1 MHPTDDS
8 PLPMLFIAGM
18 KTWEM
23 PELTALNTL
32 PPHALTVPFPADADM
47 SVDPSASP
55 WYQSLNGVWEF
66 RLLPRPDA
74 VTAAALAAGDWR
86 PIRVPGNWTMQGFG
100 TPHYTN
106 VQMPFPHLP
115 PFVPDDNPTS
125 VYRRQFTLP
134 PQWYGR
140 RIVLHIAGCEG
151 ACYVH
156 LNGAPI
162 GLHKDSR
169 TPAEYDVTSAVRF
182 DAPNEL
188 LAVVLRWSDASF
200 VEDQDHWWQSGIHR
214 DVFLYA
220 TDTVYLADLSARG
233 DVSDDLQEG
242 TLQVRCTLDA
252 IAEAEEHTHVEV
264 QLYDASGAP
273 VFAEPLRATYTQT
286 HPRFGVRRFVRP
298 ELCLEGQVHSPHL
311 WSAETPY
318 LYMLVVTLYG
328 PAGPE
333 RHTCHVGFRS
343 IAIRNRQLLVNG
355 RAITIKGVNRHDHSD
370 TTGKAVGR
378 ALMEL
383 DIQRMK
389 QFNINAV
396 RTSHYPNDP
405 YWLDLCDRYG
415 LYVIDEANIESHAFY
430 FDICRDA
437 RYTRAFVERV
447 RNMIE
452 RDKNHP
458 SVIFWSLGNE
468 SGYGPNHDAAAGLAR
483 RLDPSRPLH
492 YEGAI
497 SRWMGESWQDG
508 RAVTDVICPMYAPI
522 DEIVAWAE
530 QETDDPRPLILCEYS
545 HAMGNSNG
553 SLADYWEAFE
563 RYPAL
568 QGGFIWE
575 WLDHGIRVA
584 DEQGR
589 IYWAYGGDFG
599 DVPNDANFVC
609 DGLVWPDRSPHPAL
623 YEYKYLIQPVRGE
636 LVDPAGVT
644 VRIVNRQDFAD
655 LDWLYGA
662 WEVTVDGLPVA
673 SGELPELYAAPGEAQ
688 VVSLDLGAASS
699 APGER
704 FLTLRFYQR
713 NATLWAPS
721 GHEVAWQQL
730 PLPTIAA
737 APEPEVTSASVAVE
751 EIAGQIVLR
760 AGAVRAAFDTTTGLL
775 TSFGSGSENLIVRG
789 PLLNVW
795 RAATD
800 NDGLKVWNEPDKP
813 LARWKALGLH
823 QVQHRLR
830 RIRLMAA
837 SGEAATVEIEH
848 GASGRGE
855 WRDFTHIH
863 RYTLDASGEL
873 LVKNTV
879 LIGNAISDIPR
890 VGVSLTLIP
899 GLEQLE
905 WHGRG
910 PWDNYS
916 DRKASAIVG
925 RWRSTV
931 TDQYVPYIMPQEH
944 GHKTDVRFLRLTDA
958 DGRGLFVAGYP
969 TFEFSALHH
978 SDDDLFHALHTID
991 LTPRAEV
998 FLNLDAA
1005 HRGLGTLSCG
1015 PDTLE
1020 RYRLMESEY
1029 QFVYRMRILGEPV
1042 DE

>member
-1 MHPTDDS
+1 
-8 PLPMLFIAGM
+8 MLFIAGR
-18 KTWEM
+18 KSWEM

-32 PPHALTVPFPADADM
+32 PPHALTIPFPTDIDV
-47 SVDPSASP
+47 STDPSTSP
-55 WYQSLNGVWEF
+55 WRQSLSGIWDF
-66 RLLPRPDA
+66 RLLPHPEA
-74 VTAAALAAGDWR
+74 VTAAALAEGGWQ
-86 PIRVPGNWTMQGFG
+86 PIQVPGNWTMQGFG
-100 TPHYTN
+100 KPHYTN
-106 VQMPFPHLP
+106 VQMPFPHMP
-115 PFVPDDNPTS
+115 PSVPGDNPTG
-125 VYRRQFTLP
+125 VYRRHFTLP
-134 PQWYGR
+134 PAWCGR

-151 ACYVH
+151 ACYVY
-156 LNGAPI
+156 LNGAPV

-169 TPAEYDVTSAVRF
+169 TPAEYDVTGMVRF

-188 LAVVLRWSDASF
+188 IAVVLRWSDASF

-233 DVSDDLQEG
+233 DVSDDAQEG
-242 TLQVRCTLDA
+242 MLRVRCTLDA
-252 IAEAEEHTHVEV
+252 IGEADEHTRVEA
-264 QLYDASGAP
+264 QLYDAGGAP
-273 VFAEPLRATYTQT
+273 VFAEPLSATYTQT
-286 HPRFGVRRFVRP
+286 HPHFGVRRFVRP
-298 ELCLEGQVHSPHL
+298 EVHLEGRVESPRL

-318 LYMLVVTLYG
+318 LYTLIVTIYG

-333 RHTCHVGFRS
+333 RCACHVGFRS
-343 IAIRNRQLLVNG
+343 ITIRNRQLLVNG

-378 ALMEL
+378 ELMEL

-415 LYVIDEANIESHAFY
+415 LYVIDEANVESHAFA
-430 FDICRDA
+430 FDLCRDA
-437 RYTRAFVERV
+437 RYTRAFIERV

-458 SVIFWSLGNE
+458 SVILWSLGNE

-483 RLDPSRPLH
+483 YLDPSRPLH

-497 SRWMGESWQDG
+497 SRWMGESWQGG
-508 RAVTDVICPMYAPI
+508 RAATDVICPMYAPI
-522 DEIVAWAE
+522 DDIVAWAE

-575 WLDHGIRVA
+575 WLDHGIRVI

-589 IYWAYGGDFG
+589 NWWAYGGDFG

-623 YEYKYLIQPVRGE
+623 YEYKYLIQPVRVDM
-636 LVDPAGVT
+636 VDPSGT
-644 VRIVNRQDFAD
+644 TLRIVNRQDFAD
-655 LDWLYGA
+655 IDWLYGT
-662 WEVTVDGLPVA
+662 WEVTADGVPVA
-673 SGELPELYAAPGEAQ
+673 SGALPALRAAPGESQ
-688 VVSLDLGAASS
+688 LVRLDLSTARSV
-699 APGER
+699 PGEQ

-713 NATLWAPS
+713 DTTLWAS
-721 GHEVAWQQL
+721 AGHEVAWQQL
-730 PLPTIAA
+730 PLPTIAGSPQLA
-737 APEPEVTSASVAVE
+737 ATRAPVAVE
-751 EIAGQIVLR
+751 QTADLIVLR
-760 AGAVRAAFDTTTGLL
+760 AGAICAAFDTTTGLL
-775 TSFGSGSENLIVRG
+775 TTFGSGEENLIVRG
-789 PLLNVW
+789 ALLNVW

-800 NDGLKVWNEPDKP
+800 NDGLKLWNEPEKP

-823 QVQHRLR
+823 QMQHRLR
-830 RIRLMAA
+830 SVRLIAA
-837 SGEAATVEIEH
+837 DAEAATVEIEH
-848 GASGRGE
+848 SASGRDQ
-855 WRDFTHIH
+855 WDDFTHIH
-863 RYTLDASGEL
+863 RYTLHAGGEL
-873 LVKNTV
+873 LVENTV
-879 LIGNAISDIPR
+879 VIGNAISDIPR
-890 VGVSLTLIP
+890 VGVSLTLTS
-899 GLEQLE
+899 GLEHLE
-905 WHGRG
+905 WYGRG

-916 DRKASAIVG
+916 DRRASAMVG
-925 RWRSTV
+925 LWRSTV

-944 GHKTDVRFLRLTDA
+944 GHKTDVRFLSLTDA
-958 DGRGLFVAGYP
+958 NGCGLYVAGRP
-969 TFEFSALHH
+969 TFEFSALHD
-978 SDDDLFHALHTID
+978 SDDDLFRALHTID
-991 LTPRAEV
+991 LTPRADV
-998 FLNLDAA
+998 FLNIDAA

-1020 RYRLMESEY
+1020 RYREY
-1029 QFVYRMRILGEPV
+1029 RFAYRMRVAGHGT
-1042 DE
+1042 